1 MKNMSKREWMGWFCL
16 WGLIFSMSHS
26 EKSEASENSIRT
38 DIEDVL
44 QVDMS
49 TRECLVYNL
58 YMESRGES
66 DLANIM
72 VMNTVFNR
80 VNSKHFPDTPCE
92 VVKQGF
98 QYSWTFDKR
107 SDKLKDLK
115 QVKRLTH
122 LVDQYIMNRDLFL
135 GMSHGANHYHHVN
148 ITPEWSTSKRMIKV
162 GVYDQHVFYWRK

>member
-1 MKNMSKREWMGWFCL
+1 VKKREWLGWVCL
-16 WGLIFSMSHS
+16 WGLLFAMFN
-26 EKSEASENSIRT
+26 KTAEAAEAGEVSVRT

-44 QVDMS
+44 KVEMS
-49 TRECLVYNL
+49 SRECLVYNL

-80 VNSKHFPDTPCE
+80 VNSKHFPNTPCG
-92 VVKQGF
+92 VIKQRY

-107 SDKLKDLK
+107 SDKLKDPK

-122 LVDQYIMNRDLFL
+122 LVDQYIMNRDMFL
-135 GMSHGANHYHHVN
+135 GMSHGVDHYHHVN

-162 GVYDQHVFYWRK
+162 GVYDQHVFYRRD